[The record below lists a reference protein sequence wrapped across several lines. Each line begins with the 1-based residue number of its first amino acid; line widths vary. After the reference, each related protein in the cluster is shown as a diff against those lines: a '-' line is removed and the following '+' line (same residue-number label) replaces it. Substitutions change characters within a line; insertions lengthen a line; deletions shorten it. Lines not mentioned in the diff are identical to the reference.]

1 MAILSTVSTV
11 IGSAFAVP
19 RTPSVPKSFRVIV
32 VLQQF
37 QSTHLYLIRM
47 SSALSANAD
56 LTVSQTP
63 QRTSNTAWR
72 SVKAWRVS
80 ATS

>member
-32 VLQQF
+32 VLHWF
-37 QSTHLYLIRM
+37 RSTHLYLIRM
-47 SSALSANAD
+47 SGVPSANAS
-56 LTVSQTP
+56 LTVSETP
-63 QRTSNTAWR
+63 QRASNTAWR
-72 SVKAWRVS
+72 SVKAWWVS